1 MIIPLKNK
9 NKNKTGC
16 FDGKKI
22 KLNYVSMGIKV
33 KLNKNSTNNEIN
45 IRS

>member
-1 MIIPLKNK
+1 M
-9 NKNKTGC
+9 
-16 FDGKKI
+16 GKKI

-33 KLNKNSTNNEIN
+33 KLNKNSNNNEIN